1 LEISPVTPNLSFR
14 TEFRPDCR
22 TAQTTINQ
30 LRVSSQETVPMQK
43 AIHFSQLPCFRWA
56 VAALTVLLTFVLACT
71 AGFAQS
77 TQGSIV
83 GTVKDSKGAVVAGA
97 EVKLTNTDEGV
108 LRTTHTNASGD
119 YAFTDA
125 KASRY
130 AVQVEAPGFEK
141 WETSGVVLEVRQ
153 QLRLDANLAIGS
165 VQQEVTVNG
174 DSVSAIE
181 TESPTISGTF
191 TADDAT
197 NLPVNTRA
205 SFSGTSAYNILGTL
219 PGMQADAS
227 GFSLQGALPYQTDV
241 TIDGL
246 TAKNTG
252 GSSVIGD
259 AFPSTE
265 SISEIRADGALN
277 NAEFGDPGQVIV
289 TTKGGSNALHGS
301 AFWYYQSSAFDAI
314 AYTYPTTITKP
325 DLHGDTFGGSVGGP
339 VVIPHLYNGHNKSFF
354 YGGYEGWRHPA
365 QAVLSAKV
373 PSTLM
378 KQGDF
383 SKYISSTFTGLT
395 DPFTGASWGT
405 AVPSGAISPIAL
417 NILNT
422 FYPDP
427 TPALGDVTAFTDDGT
442 ANWQKNVDAS
452 AHSDQFD
459 VRSDQ
464 YFGSNQKFLL
474 WGRFTFKNY
483 PTTSTEMLNVPSE
496 LNRNETRVV
505 KVDTNWTI
513 RPSLINEGGF
523 GLTYY
528 NSNATN
534 SFDGTA
540 FTQAQDWVGLQHLFY
555 NGIPEMDFNNIR
567 SLNADRI
574 SGVNQSQTYDYND
587 VLIWTKGKHTAKF
600 GFNVQRL
607 ISLSPLGFN
616 GADNYGTYQFNTSKS
631 QGQFTGVDFADF
643 LIGTPHETFY
653 DVVQEDND
661 GLSFHYHF
669 FAQDDWRVSSRLTLS
684 YGLRYELH
692 PGYYDKFGD
701 IGNFD
706 PSVALSGRVI
716 YPQGKQSLLAQ
727 GFLASANACDPDGVT
742 AANSAA
748 VNGAPCMQ
756 VVGNSDAGFPAGLK
770 QYPHLRFMPRLGFAY
785 RPFNDDKTA
794 IRAGFG
800 LYNINLLGSN
810 FYSLTGT
817 AQASTQ
823 QFTNTYDVETHTIG
837 YQWPQIFAG
846 GAAQNAYG
854 TDYFGTANSTNW
866 KDPYTEQWSLSI
878 DRDLG
883 SGYAVR
889 ASYIGSE
896 THQLVWAPDENTLP
910 YSTTV
915 SAFNAP
921 ISSRLFPNWGRINTR
936 ATGANESY
944 HSLQLEASHRLQQGL
959 EFHSVWT
966 WAKALADNQ
975 GPDGAGFGGESGG
988 QRSSSILD
996 RHVDF
1001 GNVYGTR
1008 RQRCNTTVLYD
1019 LPFGRGK
1026 AFGASTPRIADLIVG
1041 GWRLSSILTV
1051 QTGPYETPYFPSGQ
1065 GDPSGTGSGLNGAL
1079 GANFISFD
1087 TGHRDQHAD
1096 QVRGTS
1102 IQPSGRNRLNWINP
1116 GAFACPGDFTW
1127 TVGNACTTGSG
1138 FTPTATGGVVP
1149 NGPSPLPIGRF
1160 GNSQVGS
1167 VEGPGLFNLSA
1178 GINKTFAITERVRLR
1193 AEGTFT
1199 NVLNHTNLGD
1209 PVLDLSSSN
1218 FGQVQSTIGSDF
1230 GGARTGQISAR
1241 LEF

>member
-1008 RQRCNTTVLYD
+1008 RQRWNTTVLYD

-1096 QVRGTS
+1096 HVRGTS